1 MMPLVQE
8 CMRELCEQHAPFYLG
23 AEDVPGS
30 MSSNEL
36 LTHFQKLDLTSE
48 EHAVSHETFAWCMH
62 TCTSVF
68 LGGFVVIFL
77 AIALN

>member
-1 MMPLVQE
+1 
-8 CMRELCEQHAPFYLG
+8 MRELCEQHAPFYLG

-48 EHAVSHETFAWCMH
+48 EHAVSHESFAWCMH
-62 TCTSVF
+62 LHLSF
-68 LGGFVVIFL
+68 LGGVLWLFFWR
-77 AIALN
+77 